1 MSESGTKHKYEFFM
15 SGEYP
20 KNVSINKDSK
30 SKFWFVS
37 FIIQGGSRKRR
48 STKVPVNGGMFG
60 SEKLSAKQAENR
72 ALIEGHKVAEKESQ
86 KKEEFND
93 ISLRAFLSD
102 YLERRKEYVSK
113 TTHIN
118 QRSAF
123 NKLCDFLGRR
133 ANESIRLVP
142 RIDAKRFA
150 KTRRKH
156 GRRSLHTPY
165 CPVDSEKVFLPT
177 GYFTRK
183 KLVYTVNLLANPL
196 AGR

>member
-1 MSESGTKHKYEFFM
+1 M

-30 SKFWFVS
+30 SKFWFVF
-37 FIIQGGSRKRR
+37 FIIQDGSRKRR
-48 STKVPVNGGMFG
+48 STKVPVGGGMFG

-72 ALIEGHKVAEKESQ
+72 ALIEGHKVAEKECQ

-102 YLERRKEYVSK
+102 YLERRKPYVSHV
-113 TTHIN
+113 THVN

-123 NKLCDFLGRR
+123 NKFCDFLGRR
-133 ANESIRLVP
+133 ANESIRLVT

-150 KTRRKH
+150 EMRRKA
-156 GRRSLHTPY
+156 L
-165 CPVDSEKVFLPT
+165 
-177 GYFTRK
+177 
-183 KLVYTVNLLANPL
+183 
-196 AGR
+196 